1 MALRPQSVWQARRF
15 GRILVAGLGSTAME
29 RAHLESQLMDATVD
43 RVLRPETVPERTPVP
58 PFDLVIFGA
67 GGDLALR
74 KLFPALA
81 ERNQEG
87 VLPPESRIL
96 AIVRKSEDTAG
107 LPNQIASRLA
117 DEGLAPEQVEAFLRR
132 LTVVLLD
139 AVKPETYG
147 ALKKALGDS
156 HRVRSFYLSTPPD
169 LFIPICENLA
179 KAGILT
185 PTSRVILEKPL
196 GRDLASAREIND
208 AVARILPESRT
219 YRIDHYLGKETVQN
233 LLVLRFANTLFER
246 SWSSRDIDHVQI
258 TVAET
263 VGLESRAGYYD
274 KAGHMRDMVQ
284 NHLMQ
289 LLTLFAIEP
298 PNMLEA
304 GAVRDEKIKV
314 LKALR
319 PIVGPDVQRYTVRGQ
334 YGPGQIDGQRVRGYA
349 EELGHASNTETFV
362 ALRCE
367 LDNWRWAGVPIYLR
381 TGKRMAQRYSEI
393 AVTFKPVPHSIFGGD
408 TCDRLEANRLVIRL
422 QPNDG
427 LQLQLMMKV
436 PGSGR
441 LKVVPRQLDLRY
453 STAFNERTPDAY
465 ERLLTDVIRGD
476 QTLFMHRE
484 EVEQAWS
491 WVDPII
497 AGWQEYSPHP
507 HRYTAGSWG
516 PSQSI
521 GLIEREGRSWADP
534 DFVG

>member
-1 MALRPQSVWQARRF
+1 MDAIADRALRPEA
-15 GRILVAGLGSTAME
+15 A
-29 RAHLESQLMDATVD
+29 
-43 RVLRPETVPERTPVP
+43 PERTPVP

-81 ERNQEG
+81 QRNREG
-87 VLPPESRIL
+87 VLPEESRIL
-96 AIVRKSEDTAG
+96 AIVRKPEDLEG
-107 LPNQIASRLA
+107 LPKQVANRLNE
-117 DEGLAPEQVEAFLRR
+117 EGLAAEQVAAFLRR
-132 LTVVLLD
+132 LTVVQAD
-139 AVKPETYG
+139 ALKPETFG
-147 ALKKALGDS
+147 ALKTALGETD
-156 HRVRSFYLSTPPD
+156 RVRSFYLSTPPE
-169 LFIPICENLA
+169 LFIPICQNLA
-179 KAGILT
+179 KADILT

-196 GRDLASAREIND
+196 GHDLASAREIND
-208 AVARILPESRT
+208 AVAAILPESRT

-246 SWSSRDIDHVQI
+246 SWSSRDIDNVQI

-334 YGPGQIDGQRVRGYA
+334 YGPGQMDGQRVRGYTD
-349 EELGHASNTETFV
+349 ELGYASNTETFV
-362 ALRCE
+362 AIRCE
-367 LDNWRWAGVPIYLR
+367 IDNWRWAGVPIYLR

-393 AVTFKPVPHSIFGGD
+393 AVTFKPVPHSIFGGGS
-408 TCDRLEANRLVIRL
+408 CDRLDANRLVIRL

-427 LQLQLMMKV
+427 VQLQLMMKV

-453 STAFNERTPDAY
+453 STAFDERTPDAY

-476 QTLFMHRE
+476 QTLFMHRD
-484 EVEQAWS
+484 EVEQAWA

-497 AGWQEYSPHP
+497 AGWQDYSLHP

-516 PSQSI
+516 PSQAI

-534 DFVG
+534 DLI

>member
-1 MALRPQSVWQARRF
+1 
-15 GRILVAGLGSTAME
+15 
-29 RAHLESQLMDATVD
+29 MDAIVD
-43 RVLRPETVPERTPVP
+43 NALRPETIPERTPVP

-67 GGDLALR
+67 AGDLALR

-81 ERNQEG
+81 QRSREG
-87 VLPPESRIL
+87 VLPDESRIL
-96 AIVRKSEDTAG
+96 GIVRKPEDVEALPKQIAKRLHEEG
-107 LPNQIASRLA
+107 LP
-117 DEGLAPEQVEAFLRR
+117 EYQVETFLRR
-132 LTVVLLD
+132 LTTVQVD
-139 AVKPETYG
+139 AVQPETYA
-147 ALKKALGDS
+147 ALKQALGES
-156 HRVRSFYLSTPPD
+156 ERVRSFYLSTPPD

-179 KAGILT
+179 KADILT

-196 GRDLASAREIND
+196 GRDLASARQIND

-263 VGLESRAGYYD
+263 VGLEQRAGYYD
-274 KAGHMRDMVQ
+274 KSGHMRDMVQ

-349 EELGHASNTETFV
+349 EELGHGSNTETFV
-362 ALRCE
+362 AVRCE
-367 LDNWRWAGVPIYLR
+367 IDNWRWAGVPIYLR

-393 AVTFKPVPHSIFGGD
+393 AVTFKPVPHSIFSNGSG
-408 TCDRLEANRLVIRL
+408 DRLDANRLFIRL

-453 STAFNERTPDAY
+453 STAFDERTPDAY
-465 ERLLTDVIRGD
+465 ERLLTDAIRGD
-476 QTLFMHRE
+476 QTLFMHRD
-484 EVEQAWS
+484 EVEQAWT

-497 AGWQEYSPHP
+497 NGWQDYTPQP
-507 HRYTAGSWG
+507 HRYAAGSWG

-521 GLIEREGRSWADP
+521 GLIERDGRSWADP
-534 DFVG
+534 DLV

>member
-1 MALRPQSVWQARRF
+1 
-15 GRILVAGLGSTAME
+15 
-29 RAHLESQLMDATVD
+29 MDAIAENA
-43 RVLRPETVPERTPVP
+43 LRPETIPERNPVP

-81 ERNQEG
+81 RRNQEG
-87 VLPPESRIL
+87 VLPDESRVL
-96 AIVRKSEDTAG
+96 AIVRKQEDVEG
-107 LPNQIASRLA
+107 LPKQIAKRLGE
-117 DEGLAPEQVEAFLRR
+117 EGLASSQVEPFLRR

-147 ALKKALGDS
+147 SLKEALGES
-156 HRVRSFYLSTPPD
+156 ERVRSFYLSTPPE
-169 LFIPICENLA
+169 LFIPICQNLA
-179 KAGILT
+179 KADILT

-196 GRDLASAREIND
+196 GHNLASAREIND
-208 AVARILPESRT
+208 AVAAILPESRT

-246 SWSSRDIDHVQI
+246 SWSSRDIDNVQI

-334 YGPGQIDGQRVRGYA
+334 YGPGQMDGQRVRGYA
-349 EELGHASNTETFV
+349 DELGHASNTETFV

-367 LDNWRWAGVPIYLR
+367 IDTWRWAGVPIYLR

-393 AVTFKPVPHSIFGGD
+393 AVTFKPVPHSIFGGGS
-408 TCDRLEANRLVIRL
+408 CDRLDANRLVIRL

-427 LQLQLMMKV
+427 VQLQLMMKV

-441 LKVVPRQLDLRY
+441 LKIVPRQLDLRY
-453 STAFNERTPDAY
+453 STAFDERTPDAY

-484 EVEQAWS
+484 EVEQAWK

-507 HRYTAGSWG
+507 HRYAAGSWG
-516 PSQSI
+516 PSQAI

-534 DFVG
+534 EDIG

>member
-1 MALRPQSVWQARRF
+1 
-15 GRILVAGLGSTAME
+15 
-29 RAHLESQLMDATVD
+29 MDAIAE
-43 RVLRPETVPERTPVP
+43 RLLKPEAAPERTPVP

-81 ERNQEG
+81 QRNEEG
-87 VLPPESRIL
+87 VLPEESRIIG
-96 AIVRKSEDTAG
+96 IVRKQEDVEGIPGEIASKLAAAG
-107 LPNQIASRLA
+107 LSQDRIA
-117 DEGLAPEQVEAFLRR
+117 AFRRR
-132 LTVVLLD
+132 LTMVLLD

-147 ALKKALGDS
+147 ALKEALGDS
-156 HRVRSFYLSTPPD
+156 QRVRSFYLSTPPD

-179 KAGILT
+179 SSGILT

-246 SWSSRDIDHVQI
+246 SWSSRDIDNVQI

-274 KAGHMRDMVQ
+274 KAGHLRDMVQ
-284 NHLMQ
+284 NHVLQ
-289 LLTLFAIEP
+289 LLCLFAIEP
-298 PNMLEA
+298 PNQLEA
-304 GAVRDEKIKV
+304 DAVRDEKVRV

-319 PIVGPDVQRYTVRGQ
+319 PIVGPDVQRHTVRGQ
-334 YGPGQIDGQRVRGYA
+334 YGPGVIDGQRVKGYA
-349 EELGHASNTETFV
+349 EELGHVSGTETFV
-362 ALRCE
+362 AIRCE
-367 LDNWRWAGVPIYLR
+367 LDTWRWAGVPIYLR

-393 AVTFKPVPHSIFGGD
+393 AVTFKPVPHSIFGRAPG
-408 TCDRLEANRLVIRL
+408 CEELYANRLIIRL

-427 LQLQLMMKV
+427 VQLQLMMKV
-436 PGSGR
+436 PGSGK

-453 STAFNERTPDAY
+453 ETAFDVRTPDAY

-476 QTLFMHRE
+476 QTLFMRRD
-484 EVEQAWS
+484 EVEQAWT
-491 WVDPII
+491 WVDPIL
-497 AGWQEYSPHP
+497 AGWQEYYPQP
-507 HRYTAGSWG
+507 HRYAAGSWG

-521 GLIEREGRSWADP
+521 GLIERDGRSWADP
-534 DFVG
+534 EFSE

>member
-1 MALRPQSVWQARRF
+1 
-15 GRILVAGLGSTAME
+15 
-29 RAHLESQLMDATVD
+29 MDAITD
-43 RVLRPETVPERTPVP
+43 RLLHPEAAPERTPVP

-81 ERNQEG
+81 QRNEEG
-87 VLPPESRIL
+87 VLPAESRVL
-96 AIVRKSEDTAG
+96 GIVRKQEDVEGIPNEIAAKLATAG
-107 LPNQIASRLA
+107 LSQARIK
-117 DEGLAPEQVEAFLRR
+117 AFRQC
-132 LTVVLLD
+132 LTMVLLD

-147 ALKKALGDS
+147 ALKEALGDS
-156 HRVRSFYLSTPPD
+156 QRVRSFYLSTPPD

-179 KAGILT
+179 SSGILT

-196 GRDLASAREIND
+196 GRDLTSAREIND

-246 SWSSRDIDHVQI
+246 SWSSRDIDNVQI

-314 LKALR
+314 LRALR

-334 YGPGQIDGQRVRGYA
+334 YGPGQMDGQRVRGYVD
-349 EELGHASNTETFV
+349 ELGHASNTETFV

-367 LDNWRWAGVPIYLR
+367 IDNWRWAGVPIYLR

-393 AVTFKPVPHSIFGGD
+393 AVTFKPVPHSIFGGGS
-408 TCDRLEANRLVIRL
+408 CDRLDANRLLIRL

-427 LQLQLMMKV
+427 VQLQLMMKV
-436 PGSGR
+436 PGSGK

-453 STAFNERTPDAY
+453 STAFDERTPDAY

-476 QTLFMHRE
+476 QTLFMHRD
-484 EVEQAWS
+484 EVEQAWA

-497 AGWQEYSPHP
+497 AGWQDYSPHP

-516 PSQSI
+516 PSQAI
-521 GLIEREGRSWADP
+521 GMIEREGRSWADP
-534 DFVG
+534 ELAE

>member
-1 MALRPQSVWQARRF
+1 MDAIADRALRPEA
-15 GRILVAGLGSTAME
+15 A
-29 RAHLESQLMDATVD
+29 
-43 RVLRPETVPERTPVP
+43 PERTPVP

-81 ERNQEG
+81 QRNREG
-87 VLPPESRIL
+87 VLPEESRIL
-96 AIVRKSEDTAG
+96 AIVRKPEDLEG
-107 LPNQIASRLA
+107 LPKQVANRLNE
-117 DEGLAPEQVEAFLRR
+117 EGLAAEQVAAFLRR
-132 LTVVLLD
+132 LTVVQAD
-139 AVKPETYG
+139 ALKPETFG
-147 ALKKALGDS
+147 ALKTALGDTD
-156 HRVRSFYLSTPPD
+156 RVRSFYLSTPPE
-169 LFIPICENLA
+169 LFIPICQNLA
-179 KAGILT
+179 KADILT

-196 GRDLASAREIND
+196 GHNLASAREIND
-208 AVARILPESRT
+208 AVAAILPESRT

-246 SWSSRDIDHVQI
+246 SWSSRDIDNVQI

-334 YGPGQIDGQRVRGYA
+334 YGPGQMDGQRVRGYTD
-349 EELGHASNTETFV
+349 ELGYASNTETFV
-362 ALRCE
+362 AIRCE
-367 LDNWRWAGVPIYLR
+367 IDNWRWAGVPIYLR

-393 AVTFKPVPHSIFGGD
+393 AVTFKPVPHSIFGGGS
-408 TCDRLEANRLVIRL
+408 CDRLDANRLVIRL

-427 LQLQLMMKV
+427 VQLQLMMKV

-453 STAFNERTPDAY
+453 STAFDERTPDAY

-476 QTLFMHRE
+476 QTLFMHRD
-484 EVEQAWS
+484 EVEQAWA

-497 AGWQEYSPHP
+497 AGWQDYSLHP

-516 PSQSI
+516 PSQAI

-534 DFVG
+534 DLI

>member
-1 MALRPQSVWQARRF
+1 MDAIADRALRPEA
-15 GRILVAGLGSTAME
+15 A
-29 RAHLESQLMDATVD
+29 
-43 RVLRPETVPERTPVP
+43 PERTPVP

-81 ERNQEG
+81 QRNREG
-87 VLPPESRIL
+87 VLPEESRIL
-96 AIVRKSEDTAG
+96 AIVRKPEDLEG
-107 LPNQIASRLA
+107 LPKQVANRLNE
-117 DEGLAPEQVEAFLRR
+117 EGLAAEQVAAFLRR
-132 LTVVLLD
+132 LTVVQAD
-139 AVKPETYG
+139 ALKPETFS
-147 ALKKALGDS
+147 ALKTALGETD
-156 HRVRSFYLSTPPD
+156 RVRSFYLSTPPE
-169 LFIPICENLA
+169 LFIPICQNLA
-179 KAGILT
+179 KADILT

-196 GRDLASAREIND
+196 GHDLASAREIND
-208 AVARILPESRT
+208 AVAAILPESRT

-246 SWSSRDIDHVQI
+246 SWSSRDIDNVQI

-334 YGPGQIDGQRVRGYA
+334 YGPGQMDGQRVRGYTD
-349 EELGHASNTETFV
+349 ELGFASNTETFV
-362 ALRCE
+362 AIRCE
-367 LDNWRWAGVPIYLR
+367 IDNWRWAGVPIYLR

-393 AVTFKPVPHSIFGGD
+393 AVTFKPVPHSIFGGGS
-408 TCDRLEANRLVIRL
+408 CDRLDANRLVIRL

-427 LQLQLMMKV
+427 VQLQLMMKV

-453 STAFNERTPDAY
+453 STAFDERTPDAY

-476 QTLFMHRE
+476 QTLFMHRD
-484 EVEQAWS
+484 EVEQAWA

-497 AGWQEYSPHP
+497 AGWQEYSLHP

-516 PSQSI
+516 PSQAI

-534 DFVG
+534 DLI

>member
-1 MALRPQSVWQARRF
+1 
-15 GRILVAGLGSTAME
+15 
-29 RAHLESQLMDATVD
+29 MDAIVD
-43 RVLRPETVPERTPVP
+43 RAPRPETVPERNPVP

-81 ERNQEG
+81 QRNQEG
-87 VLPPESRIL
+87 VLPEESRVL
-96 AIVRKSEDTAG
+96 AIVRKPEDVEG
-107 LPNQIASRLA
+107 LPNQIAKRLKE
-117 DEGLAPEQVEAFLRR
+117 EGLATDHIDAFLRR
-132 LTVVLLD
+132 LTMVLLD
-139 AVKPETYG
+139 ALKPETYG
-147 ALKKALGDS
+147 ALKKALGKS
-156 HRVRSFYLSTPPD
+156 ERVRSFYLSTPPD

-179 KAGILT
+179 KGDILT

-246 SWSSRDIDHVQI
+246 SWSSRDIDNVQI

-274 KAGHMRDMVQ
+274 KSGHMRDMVQ

-289 LLTLFAIEP
+289 LLCLFAIEP

-334 YGPGQIDGQRVRGYA
+334 YGPGQIDGQRVRGYTD
-349 EELGHASNTETFV
+349 ELGRASNTETFV

-367 LDNWRWAGVPIYLR
+367 VDNWRWAGVPIYLR

-393 AVTFKPVPHSIFGGD
+393 AVTFKPVPHSIFGG
-408 TCDRLEANRLVIRL
+408 TSACDRLDANRLVIRL

-441 LKVVPRQLDLRY
+441 LKIVPRQLDLRY
-453 STAFNERTPDAY
+453 ETAFNERTPDAY

-476 QTLFMHRE
+476 QTLFMHRD
-484 EVEQAWS
+484 EVEQAWA

-497 AGWQEYSPHP
+497 SGWQEYAPHP
-507 HRYTAGSWG
+507 QRYAAGTWG
-516 PSQSI
+516 PSHAV

-534 DFVG
+534 DFTE

>member
-1 MALRPQSVWQARRF
+1 
-15 GRILVAGLGSTAME
+15 
-29 RAHLESQLMDATVD
+29 MDAIAEPT
-43 RVLRPETVPERTPVP
+43 LRPETIPERTPVP

-81 ERNQEG
+81 QRNREG
-87 VLPPESRIL
+87 VLPAESRIL
-96 AIVRKSEDTAG
+96 GIVRKTEDIEG
-107 LPNQIASRLA
+107 LPKQVARRLA
-117 DEGLAPEQVEAFLRR
+117 EEGLSKNDVQAFLQR
-132 LTVVLLD
+132 LTTVLLD
-139 AVKPETYG
+139 AVKPETYA
-147 ALKKALGDS
+147 ALKKELGDNG
-156 HRVRSFYLSTPPD
+156 RVRSFYLSTPPD

-179 KAGILT
+179 AGGILT

-208 AVARILPESRT
+208 AVARILPEDRT

-274 KAGHMRDMVQ
+274 KSGHMRDMVQ

-334 YGPGQIDGQRVRGYA
+334 YVAGQIDGQRVRGYA

-362 ALRCE
+362 AIRCE
-367 LDNWRWAGVPIYLR
+367 IDTWRWAGVPIYLR

-393 AVTFKPVPHSIFGGD
+393 AVTFKPVPHSIFGSGS
-408 TCDRLEANRLVIRL
+408 CDRLDANRLVIRL

-427 LQLQLMMKV
+427 VQLQLMMKV

-453 STAFNERTPDAY
+453 STAFDERTPDAY

-476 QTLFMHRE
+476 QTLFMHRD
-484 EVEQAWS
+484 EVEQAWT

-497 AGWQEYSPHP
+497 AGWQDYTPHP
-507 HRYTAGSWG
+507 HRYAAGSWG
-516 PSQSI
+516 PSQAI

-534 DFVG
+534 DLV

>member
-1 MALRPQSVWQARRF
+1 
-15 GRILVAGLGSTAME
+15 
-29 RAHLESQLMDATVD
+29 MDATAD
-43 RVLRPETVPERTPVP
+43 RALRPETVRERTPVP
-58 PFDLVIFGA
+58 SFDLVIFGA
-67 GGDLALR
+67 GGDLAMR

-81 ERNQEG
+81 QRNREG
-87 VLPPESRIL
+87 VLPDDSRVL
-96 AIVRKSEDTAG
+96 AVVRKQEDVDG
-107 LPNQIASRLA
+107 LPKLIAKRLKE
-117 DEGLAPEQVEAFLRR
+117 EGLAGSEADAFLDR
-132 LTVVLLD
+132 LTMVLLD
-139 AVKPETYG
+139 ALKPETYS
-147 ALKKALGDS
+147 ALKTALGES
-156 HRVRSFYLSTPPD
+156 ERVRSFYLSTPPD

-179 KAGILT
+179 AADILT

-246 SWSSRDIDHVQI
+246 TWSSRDIDNVQI

-263 VGLESRAGYYD
+263 VGLEARAGYYD

-334 YGPGQIDGQRVRGYA
+334 YGPGQIDGQRVKGYA

-367 LDNWRWAGVPIYLR
+367 IDNWRWAGVPIYLR

-393 AVTFKPVPHSIFGGD
+393 VVTFKPVPHSIFGNG
-408 TCDRLEANRLVIRL
+408 TADRLDANRLYIRL

-427 LQLQLMMKV
+427 VQLQLMIKV

-441 LKVVPRQLDLRY
+441 LKIVPRQLDLRY
-453 STAFNERTPDAY
+453 SDAFAERTPDAY

-476 QTLFMHRE
+476 QTLFMHRD
-484 EVEQAWS
+484 EVEQAWH
-491 WVDPII
+491 WVDPIL
-497 AGWQEYSPHP
+497 AGWQDFMPHP
-507 HRYTAGSWG
+507 NRYPAGSWG
-516 PSQSI
+516 PSQAI
-521 GLIEREGRSWADP
+521 GLIERESRSWADP
-534 DFVG
+534 DFIP

>member
-1 MALRPQSVWQARRF
+1 MDAIADRALRPEA
-15 GRILVAGLGSTAME
+15 A
-29 RAHLESQLMDATVD
+29 
-43 RVLRPETVPERTPVP
+43 PERTPVP

-81 ERNQEG
+81 QRNREG
-87 VLPPESRIL
+87 VLPEESRIL
-96 AIVRKSEDTAG
+96 AIVRKPEDLEG
-107 LPNQIASRLA
+107 LPKQVANRLNE
-117 DEGLAPEQVEAFLRR
+117 EGLAAEQVAAFLRR
-132 LTVVLLD
+132 LTVVQAD
-139 AVKPETYG
+139 ALKPETFG
-147 ALKKALGDS
+147 ALKTALGDTD
-156 HRVRSFYLSTPPD
+156 RVRSFYLSTPPE
-169 LFIPICENLA
+169 LFIPICQNLA
-179 KAGILT
+179 KADILT

-196 GRDLASAREIND
+196 GHNLASAREIND
-208 AVARILPESRT
+208 AVAAILPESRT

-246 SWSSRDIDHVQI
+246 SWSSRDIDNVQI

-334 YGPGQIDGQRVRGYA
+334 YGPGQMDGQRVRGYTD
-349 EELGHASNTETFV
+349 ELGFASNTETFV
-362 ALRCE
+362 AIRCE
-367 LDNWRWAGVPIYLR
+367 IDNWRWAGVPIYLR

-393 AVTFKPVPHSIFGGD
+393 AVTFKPVPHSIFGGGS
-408 TCDRLEANRLVIRL
+408 CDRLDANRLVIRL

-427 LQLQLMMKV
+427 VQLQLMMKV

-453 STAFNERTPDAY
+453 STAFDERTPDAY

-476 QTLFMHRE
+476 QTLFMHRD
-484 EVEQAWS
+484 EVEQAWA

-497 AGWQEYSPHP
+497 AGWQDYSLHP

-516 PSQSI
+516 PSQAI

-534 DFVG
+534 DLI